1 MEGETKSLEEHS
13 SNVFSALASNP
24 TQKNTNEDS
33 SKEDELSNSN
43 EQSNKEINNITDSD
57 SSENKTDLESQNINL
72 NRLDSNMMKES
83 LNSFVDN
90 LEASTGDVKKD
101 DQTKTET
108 KDISS
113 NNPTEETNSNST
125 NDNPTDKTNQ
135 NSTNDNPTDE
145 TNSNLA
151 NDNIPDNSDST
162 KLSENNQSSLN
173 QTDQI
178 SQRSYSSTT
187 TSSYTNSG
195 GKPNNQTPQLQGKL
209 PQIVFHSPDS
219 LTYKALTLQPLP
231 PMNRQTRSSVV
242 LDLSSYIDQ
251 CTQQGFIAEANF
263 ILEVSESVKKIQTPR
278 KIEIQQM
285 QLKDDLDNCNNE
297 IEAQNS

>member
-13 SNVFSALASNP
+13 SNVFSALTSNP
-24 TQKNTNEDS
+24 TQKTTDIDS
-33 SKEDELSNSN
+33 SEEDKLSDSN
-43 EQSNKEINNITDSD
+43 EQSINEINNNKDPD

-72 NRLDSNMMKES
+72 ERLDSNMMKES
-83 LNSFVDN
+83 LNNFVVN
-90 LEASTGDVKKD
+90 LEASTGNVKKD
-101 DQTKTET
+101 DQTETET
-108 KDISS
+108 KDITN

-125 NDNPTDKTNQ
+125 NDNPTDKTNS
-135 NSTNDNPTDE
+135 NLTNDNDP
-145 TNSNLA
+145 NNL
-151 NDNIPDNSDST
+151 DST
-162 KLSENNQSSLN
+162 KSLENNQSSLS
-173 QTDQI
+173 QTELI
-178 SQRSYSSTT
+178 SQRSYSTS
-187 TSSYTNSG
+187 SSYTNTNA
-195 GKPNNQTPQLQGKL
+195 KPNNQTPQLQGKL

-251 CTQQGFIAEANF
+251 CTQEGLIAEANF